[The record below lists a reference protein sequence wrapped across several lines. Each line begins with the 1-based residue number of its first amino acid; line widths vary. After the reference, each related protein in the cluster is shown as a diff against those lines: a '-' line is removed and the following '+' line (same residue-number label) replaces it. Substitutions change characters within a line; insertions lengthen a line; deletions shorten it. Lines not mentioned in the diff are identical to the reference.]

1 MNLEWMAW
9 TQVTAI
15 FFLTIALIL
24 IAMTLAELR
33 VPTVERQGFLPM
45 PTTRGD
51 RLFLSLLLAAFINL
65 GFVAFTDVHTLWIP
79 LSVSVLAALVM
90 MRFG

>member
-1 MNLEWMAW
+1 MDLEWMAW
-9 TQVTAI
+9 TQVTAL
-15 FFLTIALIL
+15 FFATIALIL

-33 VPTVERQGFLPM
+33 FPSVERKGLMPM

-51 RLFLSLLLAAFINL
+51 RLFLSLLMAAFIHL
-65 GFVAFTDVHTLWIP
+65 GFVAFTEAQALWVP
-79 LSVSVLAALVM
+79 LAVSVAAGLAM